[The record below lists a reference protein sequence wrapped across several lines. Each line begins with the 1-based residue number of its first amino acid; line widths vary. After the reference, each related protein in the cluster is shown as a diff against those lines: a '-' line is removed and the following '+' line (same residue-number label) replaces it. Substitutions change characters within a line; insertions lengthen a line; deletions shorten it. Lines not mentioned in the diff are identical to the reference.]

1 MQHTTGPVT
10 ARRRRE
16 PIRVLDLFAG
26 AGGLT
31 QGFHSA
37 RKRFQTV
44 RAVESDLAAAASYA
58 CTFGDGRMYA
68 GTIADWLAEED
79 VPDVDIIVGG
89 PPCQGFSTLGKRDA
103 EDERNLLWREYVET
117 VKKAEPQY
125 FVLEN
130 VPAFLRS
137 PQFELFR
144 NATHRGGEIADYTFT
159 PYVLN
164 AADYG
169 AAQARRRVVV
179 IGRHRSLPD
188 PGAPAPTHVGRHV
201 TVSEALRE
209 VSTTV
214 TETDLPNVWTEFEGR
229 SFPGAFKTTELH
241 LTRHYTEMSLARFN
255 TIPPGGNRFDIPDK
269 LLSPCWKKH
278 KSGSADVMGR
288 LNPDKPSVTIRT
300 EFFKP
305 EKGRYLHPTEN
316 RALTHYE
323 AALLQGFPDD
333 HQWAGSKVSIARQIG
348 NAVPVPLGRAI
359 AKHLAACIDEQ

>member
-1 MQHTTGPVT
+1 MQPVT
-10 ARRRRE
+10 GSPATQCHGA
-16 PIRVLDLFAG
+16 PIRILDLFAG
-26 AGGLT
+26 AGGFT

-37 RKRFQTV
+37 RKRFRTV

-58 CTFGDGRMYA
+58 HTFGDEHIYA
-68 GTIADWLAEED
+68 GGIEDWLAEEN
-79 VPDVDIIVGG
+79 VPDVDVIVGG
-89 PPCQGFSTLGKRDA
+89 PPCQGFSTLGKQDA
-103 EDERNLLWREYVET
+103 EDKRNLLWREYVE
-117 VKKAEPQY
+117 VVAKADPQY

-144 NATHRGGEIADYTFT
+144 QATDKEEALCEYTFT

-169 AAQARRRVVV
+169 AAQTRRRVVV
-179 IGRHRSLPD
+179 IGHHRDLPD
-188 PGAPAPTHVGRHV
+188 PGEPTPTHASRHI
-201 TVSEALRE
+201 TVAEALCE
-209 VSTTV
+209 VTPTV
-214 TETDLPNVWTEFEGR
+214 TDAELPDTWTEFAGR
-229 SFPGAFKTTELH
+229 SFPGAFKTAELH
-241 LTRHYTEMSLARFN
+241 LTRHYTETSLARFD
-255 TIPPGGNRFDIPDK
+255 TIPPEGNRFDIPDE

-288 LNPDKPSVTIRT
+288 MWPDKPSVTIRT

-316 RALTHYE
+316 RAITHYE
-323 AALLQGFPDD
+323 AALLQGFPED
-333 HQWAGSKVSIARQIG
+333 HQWVGSKVSIARQVG

-359 AKHLAACIDEQ
+359 ARHLAEAVDEQ